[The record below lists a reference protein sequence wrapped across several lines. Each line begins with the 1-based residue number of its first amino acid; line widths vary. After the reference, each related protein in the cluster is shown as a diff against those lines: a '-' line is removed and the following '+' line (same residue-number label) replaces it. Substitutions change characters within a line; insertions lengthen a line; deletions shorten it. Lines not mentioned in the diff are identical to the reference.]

1 MQNPMPPVD
10 TPDKA
15 FHDGNPLTGELGTIV
30 TALFMNNVQSA
41 IRNVQAEVISVLADA
56 GITVDPNKTDQ
67 LLAALKATFA
77 TNTNVNGRVPSTRTV
92 NGKALS
98 ADITLNSVDVGALPA
113 AGIAVAATKL
123 ATARNINGVP
133 FDGTADI
140 ALVAARVGAL
150 AKDQDGADIQ
160 DKTQFRQNI
169 GLLNNPVF
177 AGAVTVDT
185 KNAGVELGS
194 KNLANT
200 PFVDFNSSGNGNDY
214 DARIIADGGAN
225 TSSGGS
231 LRIYSNEL
239 FHNDV
244 PIMSVGQYGFGGFGG
259 KISMSD
265 AEFLPFLRNTSNP
278 TQIIRND
285 AINTIA
291 KQYSPT
297 LIMRADDLWTA
308 ISVGVS
314 PDSTV
319 AYGGISMATGNND
332 GTVTTKHELW
342 TDKNLPA
349 PFGALMNTGIL
360 HDCNLIPPGQTALCS
375 AHAENGPGFYG
386 IVFSAYGHNSL
397 YVIQIAKAYGGNQF
411 SYRAR
416 NGDVNQWTE
425 WTHSWDSSN
434 LKQPVTAVEI
444 AGLPQLFP
452 GAVAPSGWLKCNG
465 QQFDTA
471 QYPVLASR
479 YPSGFLPDL
488 RGEFVRGWDDG
499 RGADAGRALLSAQG
513 DEFRSHGHGN
523 VPKYMYPGGDSD
535 RGNAGFSWFSVD
547 DIGTTGEAGGNE
559 TRPRNIAF
567 NYIVRAA

>member
-1 MQNPMPPVD
+1 MQN
-10 TPDKA
+10 A
-15 FHDGNPLTGELGTIV
+15 DG
-30 TALFMNNVQSA
+30 
-41 IRNVQAEVISVLADA
+41 
-56 GITVDPNKTDQ
+56 K
-67 LLAALKATFA
+67 
-77 TNTNVNGRVPSTRTV
+77 
-92 NGKALS
+92 
-98 ADITLNSVDVGALPA
+98 
-113 AGIAVAATKL
+113 
-123 ATARNINGVP
+123 
-133 FDGTADI
+133 
-140 ALVAARVGAL
+140 L
-150 AKDQDGADIQ
+150 AKDQNGADIR

-177 AGAVTVDT
+177 VGAVTVDT

-214 DARIIADGGAN
+214 DARIIADGGTN

-244 PIMSVGQYGFGGFGG
+244 PIMIVGQYGFGGFGG
-259 KISMSD
+259 KISMFD
-265 AEFLPFLRNTSNP
+265 ADFLPFLRNTSNP

-308 ISVGVS
+308 ISVGIS

-319 AYGGISMATGNND
+319 AYGGISMVTGNND

-342 TDKNLPA
+342 TDK
-349 PFGALMNTGIL
+349 
-360 HDCNLIPPGQTALCS
+360 
-375 AHAENGPGFYG
+375 
-386 IVFSAYGHNSL
+386 
-397 YVIQIAKAYGGNQF
+397 
-411 SYRAR
+411 
-416 NGDVNQWTE
+416 
-425 WTHSWDSSN
+425 N

-471 QYPVLASR
+471 QFPVLASR

-499 RGADAGRALLSAQG
+499 RGVDAGRALLSGQS
-513 DEFRSHGHGN
+513 DELKAHAHGN
-523 VPKYMYPGGDSD
+523 VPKYLTPGGDND
-535 RGNAGFSWFSVD
+535 RGGSFSWFSID
-547 DIGTTGEAGGNE
+547 DIGITGAEGGTE